1 MAITTLTPDSI
12 TFELNHERRQS
23 ISSYSHYSSYSS
35 TTSSS
40 PELSSPG
47 CSPHQGR
54 LTAATP
60 RSVSCHHSPPV
71 VPKVEELDEHVSPL
85 AKVPEAAEDT
95 KANAVAPGPRKR
107 GRPRKHPLVE
117 QKRSAHARSKT
128 GCGTCRRRKKKCDE
142 TRPSCTNCEKNNVT
156 CDGYEPKKPWRSG
169 REKAL
174 VNRQPATIPVLPSIL
189 SGVETTIDF
198 QFFQYFSEQLAA
210 VLSLNVHNDNPFIK
224 VIVPMAMYHEGLMSS
239 LLYLS
244 GSCLLA
250 NSSTKDPE
258 MEQRVN
264 YNSDK
269 AVTSLTEDL
278 KQMVIAGEQNDLTA
292 ATVGDPSIAQTLL
305 LCLQTVCAG
314 KLKGEWRS
322 HMQSMKLLLSAKAS
336 SGVNEDFRRFVLEF
350 LLYHDY
356 SSSITSF
363 VDPLD
368 AYSAQ
373 LMEEFQAIKL
383 PTLLA
388 PESATLLGVM
398 DGLFLYISQIRRLR
412 DRIRVERLKGR
423 DYNEKYTIAWH
434 IHQELQ
440 AWTCQYDAKTP
451 RYWASLLYRQCVFLY
466 LHRTI
471 MPSKSCVQFKQGVD
485 DGLEYLRQLPRD
497 HDDQGTQSILLLPLF
512 ILGCC
517 AFEPEQRSEIAEAF
531 VRLQRWSKLG
541 NITYAK
547 RVVEEV
553 WVMMDTGRAE
563 ETWDWESIIYKH
575 EWDFLIT

>member
-1 MAITTLTPDSI
+1 MAIATLTTDSI
-12 TFELNHERRQS
+12 TFELNHERWQS
-23 ISSYSHYSSYSS
+23 FSSCSHYSSYSS

-54 LTAATP
+54 LTVATP
-60 RSVSCHHSPPV
+60 RSVSSHHSPPV

-85 AKVPEAAEDT
+85 AKVPEVAEDT
-95 KANAVAPGPRKR
+95 KADAVAPGPRKR

-174 VNRQPATIPVLPSIL
+174 VNRKPAAIPVLSPTLI
-189 SGVETTIDF
+189 GVETTIDY
-198 QFFQYFSEQLAA
+198 QFIQYFSEQVAA
-210 VLSLNVHNDNPFIK
+210 VLSMNVHNDNPFIK
-224 VIVPMAMYHEGLMSS
+224 VIMPMAMYHEGLMSS
-239 LLYLS
+239 LLFLS
-244 GSCLLA
+244 GSCMLA
-250 NSSTKDPE
+250 NSPTKDPE

-264 YNSDK
+264 LNSDK

-278 KQMVIAGEQNDLTA
+278 KQMVIAGEQNDLPV

-336 SGVNEDFRRFVLEF
+336 SGVNEDFRRFILEF

-363 VDPLD
+363 ADPLD
-368 AYSAQ
+368 VYSAQ
-373 LMEEFQAIKL
+373 LMEEFQVIKL
-383 PTLLA
+383 PA
-388 PESATLLGVM
+388 VVARESATLLGVM

-412 DRIRVERLKGR
+412 DRVRVERLRGR
-423 DYNEKYTIAWH
+423 DYNEKYAIAWP
-434 IHQELQ
+434 IQQELH
-440 AWTCQYDAKTP
+440 AWTCQYDTNTP
-451 RYWASLLYRQCVFLY
+451 RYWASLLYRQCVLLY
-466 LHRTI
+466 LERTI
-471 MPSKSCVQFKQGVD
+471 MPSKSCEQFKRGVD
-485 DGLEYLRQLPRD
+485 YGLHCLRELPRD

-547 RVVEEV
+547 RVIEEV

-563 ETWDWESIIYKH
+563 ETWDWESIIYNH
-575 EWDFLIT
+575 EWDFLMT